1 MKKVKTFSS
10 VYCSWPCNCVIF
22 LSFNFY
28 TRYSLKFTWLLLM
41 KGGIFFCSLV
51 SRNCG
56 SKIAWWLIRIL
67 REIAILLKREWYQTM
82 HRALLMLHCHGIIG
96 GKFFSE
102 INSNEYFLIKH
113 SLDFFFLI
121 LILLLNLKFWLCCK
135 FWYHQFNVDKHEWYP
150 GKKAILTLHVEW
162 WALNWTLPL
171 RNEIL
176 EL

>member
-1 MKKVKTFSS
+1 MSHVHHHNSVIQLKSVLQKAWNRLKMDVKMKKVKTFSS

-113 SLDFFFLI
+113 NLDFFF
-121 LILLLNLKFWLCCK
+121 F
-135 FWYHQFNVDKHEWYP
+135 
-150 GKKAILTLHVEW
+150 
-162 WALNWTLPL
+162 
-171 RNEIL
+171 
-176 EL
+176 